1 MVKLKIKI
9 FLNIETDKNNKIR
22 IEKRLDY
29 AFLTL
34 KHIIYKM
41 KF

>member
-1 MVKLKIKI
+1 MKI

-29 AFLTL
+29 VSYF
-34 KHIIYKM
+34 KI
-41 KF
+41 

>member
-1 MVKLKIKI
+1 MKI

-29 AFLTL
+29 VFYF
-34 KHIIYKM
+34 KI
-41 KF
+41 